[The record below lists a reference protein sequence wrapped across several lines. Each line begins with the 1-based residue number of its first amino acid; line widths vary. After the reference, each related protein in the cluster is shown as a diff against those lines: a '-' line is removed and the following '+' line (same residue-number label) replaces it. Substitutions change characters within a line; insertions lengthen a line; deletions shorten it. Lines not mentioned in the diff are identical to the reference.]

1 MAKPEWLES
10 VYQAHDLLHKGMV
23 EEAHEVLHKL
33 MGIDNDAPVD
43 HRPIAHRQG
52 FDQAF
57 ITACRKNGV
66 RAAYVMIDTQD
77 ESGVVRLLGGGDAQ
91 LSSVIDRAVRAM
103 Q

>member
-1 MAKPEWLES
+1 MTDKELI
-10 VYQAHDLLHKGMV
+10 YQAHDLLHKGMV
-23 EEAHEVLHKL
+23 AEAHEVLHKL
-33 MGIDNDAPVD
+33 MGVDNSAPTD
-43 HRPIAHRQG
+43 HKPIAHRQG

-66 RAAYVMIDTQD
+66 RAAYVLIDTQS

-91 LSSVIDRAVRAM
+91 LSAVIDKAVRAM